1 MSRGMRMALAAV
13 AASFSF
19 CIADAQEHPHGEAP
33 NPPPEHKHQH
43 PAAEA
48 QHEHGMATASG
59 PLGIPETRSA
69 SGTSWQPD
77 STPMHALHFA
87 GESWTIMAHGNF
99 FAGYDDQSSDRGD
112 SEWTA
117 PNWGML
123 MESRSLGGGELVLRQ
138 MLSLDPLTMGDDG
151 YPLLL
156 QTGEALDGEPLH
168 DRQHPHDLFM
178 EIAALYTRPISG
190 TTAFQLYV
198 APAGEPALGPVAF
211 PHRFSAS
218 SDPLAPLAHHWQ
230 DSSHISFGVLTAG
243 FLTRKLK
250 VEGSWFNGREPD
262 QHRYD
267 FDLRRP
273 DSYSGRVWLN
283 PSDDWS
289 FQVSYG
295 YLADPEELHPG
306 ESVHRLTASATFNTE
321 VAHSGV
327 LATTAVFGKNHPA
340 QEPDT
345 SSWLLEANYETGGR
359 SIFFGRAEYVEKLG
373 EDLVLT
379 PALESEVFPVR
390 SLVAGYV
397 FRVSNDPRHFM
408 GVGGRASLNFI
419 DDDLGDF
426 YGTREPWGY
435 MVFVQLHPGAMK
447 GHGN

>member
-1 MSRGMRMALAAV
+1 MRRGIRLALAAV
-13 AASFSF
+13 ASSFSF
-19 CIADAQEHPHGEAP
+19 CIAGAQEHQHGEKP
-33 NPPPEHKHQH
+33 SPPQEQKHQH
-43 PAAEA
+43 GAAEA

-87 GESWTIMAHGNF
+87 RESWTIMAHGNF

-123 MESRSLGGGELVLRQ
+123 MERRSLGGGELVLRE
-138 MLSLDPLTMGDDG
+138 MLSLDPVTMGDDG

-156 QTGEALDGEPLH
+156 QTGEAVDGEALH

-218 SDPLAPLAHHWQ
+218 SDPLAPLGHHWQ

-262 QHRYD
+262 EHRYD

-273 DSYSGRVWLN
+273 DSYSGRVWFN
-283 PSDDWS
+283 PSDAWCL
-289 FQVSYG
+289 QASYG
-295 YLADPEELHPG
+295 YLASPEALSPDA
-306 ESVHRLTASATFNTE
+306 SLHRLTASAAYNRSVGE
-321 VAHSGV
+321 SGV
-327 LATTAVFGKNHPA
+327 LAALAVFGRNDSS

-345 SSWLLEANYETGGR
+345 SSWLLEGNYETSGR
-359 SIFFGRAEYVEKLG
+359 SVFFGRAEYVEKTG
-373 EDLVLT
+373 DDLALT

-390 SLVAGYV
+390 SLVAGYL
-397 FRVSNDPRHFM
+397 FRLHADSRYVL

-419 DDDLGDF
+419 DGDLGSF

-435 MVFVQLHPGAMK
+435 MVYVQVQPGAMK
-447 GHGN
+447 GH